1 MGPTPLSFER
11 IVVVGP
17 RAGRAKAGGWSSIYF
32 KVLGSREKKLE
43 RVTVARP
50 FFFSQFFVLARKAS
64 PACVVAEKA
73 TIRLPHTRLGE
84 LGASLMTSFTIL
96 SMLLGLSVDDHTA
109 CCLHASREA
118 FRASSKFVGRLSR
131 ARRRSARRSEQL
143 LDCGSHSAMG
153 TNIRAGVRSHGT
165 SRGESRSLFCPPY

>member
-1 MGPTPLSFER
+1 M
-11 IVVVGP
+11 
-17 RAGRAKAGGWSSIYF
+17 RAGQKQGGGVRYTSKSL
-32 KVLGSREKKLE
+32 VVEKKTWSVS
-43 RVTVARP
+43 RSRGR
-50 FFFSQFFVLARKAS
+50 FSFRQFFVLARKAS

-118 FRASSKFVGRLSR
+118 SRASSKFVGRLSR
-131 ARRRSARRSEQL
+131 ARRRSARRSEQM
-143 LDCGSHSAMG
+143 LDCGSHSATG
-153 TNIRAGVRSHGT
+153 TDLSAVVRSRGT